1 MKPLTRSYVLV
12 EVEHKKDMPDLAD
25 RVAGRVYPIDG
36 LEGNRAT
43 AILLTSHEAYLLAA
57 AQMDKSHG

>member
-1 MKPLTRSYVLV
+1 MKALTRTYVLV
-12 EVEHKKDMPDLAD
+12 EVEHKKDVPDLAD

-43 AILLTSHEAYLLAA
+43 AILLTSKEAYLMAA
-57 AQMDKSHG
+57 AQMERQQ

>member
-12 EVEHKKDMPDLAD
+12 EVEHKKDISDLAD

-43 AILLTSHEAYLLAA
+43 AILLTSHEAYLLAS
-57 AQMDKSHG
+57 AQMEKSQ